1 MMKLQ
6 RGFLT
11 PLLFTV
17 LITPKTVGQ
26 NFKSEQRK
34 LEAVV
39 NAAYRNKRITAV
51 EYSKLKREQELIR
64 LTIGKSEADGV
75 VTADEKN
82 KIHAKLV
89 RSRKRLA
96 KYKTNREIY

>member
-1 MMKLQ
+1 MMKLR
-6 RGFLT
+6 RGFLMV
-11 PLLFTV
+11 LLFAF
-17 LITPKTVGQ
+17 LITPKTFGQ

-89 RSRKRLA
+89 RSGKRLA